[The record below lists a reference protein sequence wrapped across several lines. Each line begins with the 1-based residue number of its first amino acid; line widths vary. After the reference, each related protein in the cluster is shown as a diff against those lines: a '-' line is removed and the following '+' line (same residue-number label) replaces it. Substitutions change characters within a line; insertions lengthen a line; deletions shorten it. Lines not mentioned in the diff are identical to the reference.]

1 MQGLD
6 EGTTGM
12 GLTINS
18 KGLQEVY
25 QTDNQLED
33 KGTAVDT
40 AVLRRSVD
48 MNTYISSQE
57 NSRHKHP
64 QLCVE
69 ARTISDSRPSR
80 EARSLPPGRHG
91 VSMLVKNVE
100 PMYKNVTPRL
110 QQVAGVLL
118 TTTTSSGQGTVTSSI
133 DNRLF
138 GYYNKQWVGYCQQH
152 HDNSLKQENDSDNRN
167 TGSWNTL

>member
-1 MQGLD
+1 MSALVTD
-6 EGTTGM
+6 
-12 GLTINS
+12 S
-18 KGLQEVY
+18 KSLQEACY
-25 QTDNQLED
+25 RDNQPNN
-33 KGTAVDT
+33 KRTAIDT
-40 AVLRRSVD
+40 AVLKRSVD
-48 MNTYISSQE
+48 TNTYISSQE

-69 ARTISDSRPSR
+69 ARKISDSRPSR

-152 HDNSLKQENDSDNRN
+152 HDNSLKQENDSDNHNTRN
-167 TGSWNTL
+167 WNQC